1 MYKSTDSQKQIIR
14 VLMLG
19 ASLDIQGGITSV
31 EKLILENAPPELQ
44 IHHVGTFAP
53 GSVRHN
59 AMVFIKAIKTLV
71 WTLLRGEADLVHIHF
86 AERGSTLRKL
96 IIVLIILAFR
106 QPFILHAHGAAYQE
120 FFAGLPSLVQRIIVF
135 LFGRCTKFIA
145 LSENWRN
152 YFIETFRLDKNQTTV
167 LYNPVNLPD
176 LSRHVEK
183 PTQNLTPQPPS
194 FLGSGQVKPLS
205 LQERGLERGFPD
217 PVKSKVNLPSNI
229 PQQRENMPIK
239 FVFLGRIGKRGGA
252 LDAAKSIISFPKQDK
267 GAFDLI
273 KAFAALPESD
283 RNFAE
288 LVLAGNGDLE
298 MAQQLI
304 VELAVEEKITI
315 CAWLSPAQRD
325 ALLATAD
332 AFILPSYN
340 EGLPMSMLEAM
351 AWGLPVI
358 VTPVG
363 GIPEVVNHNQNGL
376 LVQPGNQ
383 EQLVQA
389 MQNLIRDEGLRISL
403 GTAARRRVECF
414 DVKNYIASLLALYA
428 SVVRQGNDFSAT
440 NTKIQLNSYS
450 NPK

>member
-1 MYKSTDSQKQIIR
+1 MYKSTDSQKQIIK

-31 EKLILENAPPELQ
+31 EKLILENVPPEIQ

-53 GSVRHN
+53 GSLLQN
-59 AMVFIKAIKTLV
+59 AIVFLKAIKTLV
-71 WTLLRGEADLVHIHF
+71 WKLLRGEVDLVHIHF
-86 AERGSTLRKL
+86 SERGSTLRKL

-106 QPFILHAHGAAYQE
+106 QPLILHSHGATYQE
-120 FFAGLPSLVQRIIVF
+120 FFAGIPRLAQIIISL
-135 LFGRCTKFIA
+135 LFSKCTKFIA

-152 YFIETFRLDKNQTTV
+152 YFIETLQLDENQTTV
-167 LYNPVNLPD
+167 LYNPVNLP
-176 LSRHVEK
+176 L
-183 PTQNLTPQPPS
+183 
-194 FLGSGQVKPLS
+194 
-205 LQERGLERGFPD
+205 
-217 PVKSKVNLPSNI
+217 NI
-229 PQQRENMPIK
+229 PQRRDKQQVK

-283 RNFAE
+283 RNCAE

-304 VELAVEEKITI
+304 QELAVEEKVTL
-315 CAWLSPAQRD
+315 CAWLIPVQRD
-325 ALLATAD
+325 ALLAAAD

-363 GIPEVVNHNQNGL
+363 GIPEVINHNQNGL

-389 MQNLIRDEGLRISL
+389 MQNLIRDEESRIAL

-414 DVKNYIASLLALYA
+414 DVKNYITSLAALYA
-428 SVVRQGNDFSAT
+428 SVVRQEACEEKTLILSD
-440 NTKIQLNSYS
+440 
-450 NPK
+450 